1 MAGLMEGKRGIVFGV
16 ANKRSIAWAIVQ
28 ALAAEG
34 AQIALTYQNE
44 RLVDNAKELAAS
56 LKDPIFLPCEVT
68 EESQIKNVFSEISKK
83 WDHLDFLVHSLAFA
97 KAEELDGEFLKVT
110 DEGFKTALTISAYSL
125 AAICKEARPML
136 AKSPEG
142 ASVMTMTY
150 IGAERAI
157 KNYNVMGV
165 AKAALEATVRYLAAD
180 LGPERI
186 RVNAIS
192 AGPVNT
198 LAARGIKGFS
208 DILKHVADR
217 SPMKRNIDVA
227 EVGDTG
233 LFLASRLSRGITG
246 EVIHVDAGYHIAGV

>member
-44 RLVDNAKELAAS
+44 RLEENAKELAS
-56 LKDPIFLPCEVT
+56 GLKNPIILPCEVT
-68 EESQIKNVFSEISKK
+68 DEAQIKKVFSELSQK
-83 WDHLDFLVHSLAFA
+83 WGHLDFLVHSLAFA
-97 KAEELDGEFLKVT
+97 QAEELDGDFLKVT
-110 DEGFKTALTISAYSL
+110 DGGFQTALRISAYSL
-125 AAICKEARPML
+125 AALCKEARPLL
-136 AKSPEG
+136 AKSPDG
-142 ASVMTMTY
+142 ASVITMTY
-150 IGAERAI
+150 LGAERAI

-165 AKAALEATVRYLAAD
+165 AKAALEATVRYIAAD
-180 LGPERI
+180 LGPERV

-198 LAARGIKGFS
+198 LAARGIKGFTE
-208 DILKHVADR
+208 ILKHVADK
-217 SPMKRNIDVA
+217 SPMKRNIEVG
-227 EVGDTG
+227 EVGDVG

-246 EVIHVDAGYHIAGV
+246 EVIHVDAGYHIAGL